1 MRTPKHMKHVLCTVH
16 DFYFA
21 FEDKPKVIET
31 HAVKCPVC
39 SLDEIV
45 KQQWRI
51 TELQE
56 HLGVLLKAIDLK
68 QTLQPVTVPEET

>member
-1 MRTPKHMKHVLCTVH
+1 MRAPKHMQHVLCTVH

-31 HAVKCPVC
+31 RAVKCPVC

-45 KQQWRI
+45 KQRVRI
-51 TELQE
+51 IELQE
-56 HLGVLLKAIDLK
+56 HLDALLKVIDLK